1 MAFIRS
7 LAILEREKLNPFAA
21 TFQLAVLKDGAPVW
35 WLVVSEVILAAAVV
49 LTGRYIYKYGRDR
62 QIRNNNFFFELFQK
76 YRGVIVAQLKVS
88 VSGEESRA

>member
-88 VSGEESRA
+88 VSGGER